1 MKVQGAAVS
10 LGGRNFVVVHV
21 GMELVGSPGE
31 ADMAIDTMRPS
42 FGGVPVV
49 LMGQN
54 EKGSPTYYGDEDL
67 VRLLAGVPVDEMPWK
82 EYAVG

>member
-10 LGGRNFVVVHV
+10 LGGKNFVVVLV
-21 GMELVGSPGE
+21 GMEVVQSPGE
-31 ADMAIDTMRPS
+31 ADMAIDAMRPS

-49 LMGQN
+49 LMAQN

-82 EYAVG
+82 EYPVG